1 MPGKGNR
8 EPPYGAGLART
19 SSGPDDPAEALV
31 RSSPVTGRFPSR
43 LVPAGVRRAANGVAA
58 PATEQPAEHGRQRRE
73 QQPEERAYGP
83 GLQGLLGLLRAD
95 VGCRALRA
103 LGRAAYGAG
112 SYLARHVAEG
122 AEELAEAQS
131 REEQDQHGP
140 QRPHHEAVQQAGAGA
155 PDGAR
160 HPGHG
165 AAGEEGD
172 QADKTGHPAPAAVG
186 AGPDVDQA
194 DPDGQKLQQEEGGEG
209 RDQAGPD
216 RPPADAVPPG
226 RGRGLAAA
234 VVAAVPPRPGARAA
248 SARASGARGPAG
260 DEDLLLVR
268 PAARGP
274 GGGDVGPEAPGPG
287 PPLAGPARPVDLHGV
302 RVVAVRL
309 GPTRVH
315 RLAPVHIPT
324 SAHLLSFS
332 DLLARP
338 SAAYPYVRPPRRRV
352 PAHIGPLCAATG
364 RKDLPSGGRAYTLAR
379 TIRWSLTEANGSAS
393 NPP

>member
-19 SSGPDDPAEALV
+19 SSGPDDPAGALV
-31 RSSPVTGRFPSR
+31 RPTPVTGRFPSR
-43 LVPAGVRRAANGVAA
+43 LVPAGVRRAADGVAA

-140 QRPHHEAVQQAGAGA
+140 ERPHHEAVQQAGAGA

-160 HPGHG
+160 HPGDG

-172 QADKTGHPAPAAVG
+172 QADKTGHPAPAA
-186 AGPDVDQA
+186 
-194 DPDGQKLQQEEGGEG
+194 
-209 RDQAGPD
+209 
-216 RPPADAVPPG
+216 
-226 RGRGLAAA
+226 
-234 VVAAVPPRPGARAA
+234 VAAVPPRPGARAA

-302 RVVAVRL
+302 RVVA
-309 GPTRVH
+309 
-315 RLAPVHIPT
+315 
-324 SAHLLSFS
+324 
-332 DLLARP
+332 
-338 SAAYPYVRPPRRRV
+338 
-352 PAHIGPLCAATG
+352 
-364 RKDLPSGGRAYTLAR
+364 
-379 TIRWSLTEANGSAS
+379 
-393 NPP
+393 